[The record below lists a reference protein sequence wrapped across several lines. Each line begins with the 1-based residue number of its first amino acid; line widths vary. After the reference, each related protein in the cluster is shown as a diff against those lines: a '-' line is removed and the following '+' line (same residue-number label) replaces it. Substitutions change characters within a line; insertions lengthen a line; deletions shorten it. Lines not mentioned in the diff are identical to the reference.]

1 VRILA
6 VDTTTERASVAIAD
20 GAELLGELRLQLAS
34 GQTHS
39 ERLMPGVDFL
49 LQSLSLPLASIGG
62 YAVATGPG
70 SFTGLRIG
78 ISSIQGLALGQP
90 RPCLGV
96 STLDVLAER
105 AKGAAPAIAAVMDAW
120 RDEVYAQLYGADAT
134 PLAGPFAEAA
144 ASFARRV
151 PRGAAYIGSGALRYR
166 EAIRAEDPGA
176 LFPERSLFLAGTL
189 ARLASPRLARGEGQD
204 PDALR
209 PLYVRDAG
217 AVVQPAR

>member
-6 VDTTTERASVAIAD
+6 VDTTTERGSVAVVE
-20 GAELLGELRLQLAS
+20 GAELLGELRLKLGS
-34 GQTHS
+34 GRTHS

-49 LQSLSLPLASIGG
+49 LRALDVPLDSIDGF
-62 YAVATGPG
+62 AVATGPG

-96 STLDVLAER
+96 GTLELLAARIRGR
-105 AKGAAPAIAAVMDAW
+105 AAALAAVMDAW
-120 RDEVYAQLYGADAT
+120 RDEVYAALYDEKGV
-134 PLAGPFAEAA
+134 LQQGPFAEPA
-144 ASFARRV
+144 ASFVRRA
-151 PRGAAYIGSGALRYR
+151 PRGTAYVGGGALRYR
-166 EAIRAEDPGA
+166 DTITAHDAEA

-189 ARLASPRLARGEGQD
+189 GLLAEPRLAAGLGHGPE
-204 PDALR
+204 ALR

-217 AVVQPAR
+217 AVAKAAR